1 MKNFLN
7 SVKVATLPSSVFDLT
22 HDVKM
27 SAKMGLLYPTLA
39 LECVPGDKFKLGCEA
54 LIRFLPLVSPVMHRF
69 DVTMH
74 YFFVPNRIIWE
85 NWEQYITGGAD
96 GSPVPACPFFN
107 ITSSTYTNFPLCDY
121 LGLPNPGANTM
132 QVSALPFAAYQAIYN
147 EYYRDQNIITETDY
161 QLTDGDNGLAFAS
174 RFGTLRRRAW
184 EHDYFT
190 AALPFAQKGDP
201 VEIPMQADVVL
212 KSVTANG
219 KWVKSDGTALPAG
232 ATDIDVKGNPTAG
245 VGYGDV
251 FYDTTVGDTTGKY
264 DPAGT
269 LEVQN
274 ANTQITDLR
283 RAVKLQAFLEKLAR
297 GGSRYIETLKTFFD
311 VNSSDKRLQRPE
323 YITGVKSPIMI
334 SEVLNTTGT
343 VDAPQG
349 NMAGHGV
356 GVTQGKYGS
365 YYCEEHGYIIG
376 IMSVMP
382 RTAYQ
387 QGIPKHFLK
396 VNDRYDFF
404 WKDFENIGEQEILN
418 KEVYAPQSNPDSVF
432 GYIPRYGEYKFQ
444 QSRVAGQMKTTLD
457 TWQDGRIFTGDVGL
471 NQAFIECTPDKR
483 IFAVTD
489 PTEDELVCHILHTI
503 YARRKMSKYSTPTF

>member
-22 HDVKM
+22 HDVKL

-39 LECVPGDKFKLGCEA
+39 MECVPGDKFKLGCEA
-54 LIRFLPLVSPVMHRF
+54 LVRFLPLVSPVMHRF

-74 YFFVPNRIIWE
+74 YFFVPNRLLWS

-96 GSPVPACPFFN
+96 GSPIPAFPTISLNTGEALAGSLPDHLGIPALPGTAMTFN
-107 ITSSTYTNFPLCDY
+107 
-121 LGLPNPGANTM
+121 
-132 QVSALPFAAYQAIYN
+132 ALPFAAYQKIYD
-147 EYYRDQNIITETDY
+147 EYYRDQNIITSDWRD
-161 QLTDGDNGLAFAS
+161 LTDGSNDGAKS
-174 RFGTLRRRAW
+174 KYTTIRRRAW

-212 KSVTANG
+212 KSLTANG
-219 KWVKSDGTALPAG
+219 KWVKSDGTSLPAG

-251 FYDTTVGDTTGKY
+251 FLETTAGDTTGKY
-264 DPAGT
+264 DPQGT

-297 GGSRYIETLKTFFD
+297 GGSRYIETIKTFFD

-356 GVTQGKYGS
+356 GVTSGKYGS

-376 IMSVMP
+376 MMSVLP

-387 QGIPKHFLK
+387 QGVPKHFLK
-396 VNDRYDFF
+396 YNDKYDFF

-418 KEVYAPQSNPDSVF
+418 KEVYALQSNPESVF
-432 GYIPRYGEYKFQ
+432 GYIPRYGEYKFMQ
-444 QSRVAGQMKTTLD
+444 NRVAGQMKTSLD
-457 TWQDGRIFTGDVGL
+457 TWHDARIFTGDVGL

-489 PTEDELVCHILHTI
+489 PNEDELVCHVLHTI
-503 YARRKMSKYSTPTF
+503 YARRKMSKYSTPSF